1 LTKLAEQLV
10 QPEILT
16 LLRRHAGN
24 REIWLVGGALRDHF
38 LGRSRPDLDFVVD
51 REAAKLARLLSDDLQ
66 AGFYS
71 LDDERDAARVILPDQ
86 AGTLDFVRRAGASI
100 ETDLRER
107 DFTINALALPLVGDE
122 RLIDPLGG
130 LQDLKDRRLRPCA
143 AEALSRDPVRALRA
157 VRLAAE
163 LGLHMDPETVEQVRA
178 AGDHLAGVSA
188 ERVRDEFMRMLEP
201 SIARTAVRLM
211 DHLGLLIRI
220 CPELDQL
227 PGSEH
232 SARERSLS
240 TLDRLGELVHL
251 LGLRTDRKQD
261 GNLALAEVA
270 LQLGRYRAG
279 LGAHLEGR
287 LRGGRRVAQ
296 LLSLAA
302 LFLPSESSSEPSAA
316 ACSGAAELAL
326 HRGLELRLSR
336 PEAARLQTIVLNY
349 RRLVD
354 FSTSGSPSD
363 GEVYRFFR
371 ASGEAGIE
379 LVLLYLA
386 ASLAQLG
393 SAPDPVEWRSRI
405 GIARTLFQAWF
416 ERGDLVVRPRKLITG
431 DELATAL
438 GLRAGKIIG
447 DLLEAIREGQAD
459 GRVHDRDS
467 ALQLAR
473 VQLES
478 DRARLPIG
486 RPSEVT
492 DKAQSGWVRK
502 NSGSEADENTQ

>member
-1 LTKLAEQLV
+1 LTKLAEQLI

-66 AGFYS
+66 AGFHS
-71 LDDERDAARVILPDQ
+71 LDDERDAARVILPNL

-107 DFTINALALPLVGDE
+107 DFTINALALSLVGDE

-130 LQDLKDRRLRPCA
+130 LQDLRDRRLRPCA
-143 AEALSRDPVRALRA
+143 KEAVARDPVRALRA

-163 LGLHMDPETVEQVRA
+163 FGLRMEPETVEQVRA
-178 AGDHLAGVSA
+178 AGDDLAGVSA

-201 SIARTAVRLM
+201 SIARTAVRLL
-211 DHLGLLIRI
+211 DHLGLLVRV
-220 CPELDQL
+220 CPELGQL

-232 SARERSLS
+232 SAREQSLS
-240 TLDRLGELVHL
+240 TLDRLAELVHL
-251 LGLRTDRKQD
+251 LGLRTDRNRD

-270 LQLGRYRAG
+270 LQLGKFRVG
-279 LGAHLEGR
+279 LSAHLEAR

-302 LFLPSESSSEPSAA
+302 LYLPSESSSEPSAA
-316 ACSGAAELAL
+316 PSSSSGVAELAL
-326 HRGLELRLSR
+326 RRGLELRLSR
-336 PEAARLQTIVLNY
+336 PEAVRIQTIVLNY
-349 RRLVD
+349 WRLVK
-354 FSTSGSPSD
+354 FSTSGPPSD

-379 LVLLYLA
+379 LVILYLA
-386 ASLAQLG
+386 ASLALLG

-405 GIARTLFQAWF
+405 AIARTLFQAWF
-416 ERGDLVVRPRKLITG
+416 ERGELVVRPRKLITG

-438 GLRAGKIIG
+438 GLQAGKIIG

-473 VQLES
+473 LQLES

-492 DKAQSGWVRK
+492 DKSQ
-502 NSGSEADENTQ
+502 

>member
-1 LTKLAEQLV
+1 MTKLAERLI

-51 REAAKLARLLSDDLQ
+51 REAAKLARLLSDDLR
-66 AGFYS
+66 AGFHS
-71 LDDERDAARVILPDQ
+71 LDDERDAARVILPNQ

-122 RLIDPLGG
+122 HLIDPLGG

-143 AEALSRDPVRALRA
+143 EEAVARDPVRALRA

-163 LGLHMDPETVEQVRA
+163 LGLRMEPETVEQVRA

-211 DHLGLLIRI
+211 DHLWLLIRV

-232 SARERSLS
+232 SARERALS
-240 TLDRLGELVHL
+240 TLDRLAELVQL
-251 LGLRTDRKQD
+251 LGLRSDRQRD

-270 LQLGRYRAG
+270 LQLGKYRAG
-279 LGAHLEGR
+279 LSAHLAAR

-302 LFLPSESSSEPSAA
+302 LFVPGESSLDPGADAA
-316 ACSGAAELAL
+316 SSSGAAELAL
-326 HRGLELRLSR
+326 RRGLELRLSR
-336 PEAARLQTIVLNY
+336 PEASRIQTIVLNY
-349 RRLVD
+349 RRLVE
-354 FSTSGSPSD
+354 FSTSGPPSD

-371 ASGEAGIE
+371 ACGEAGIE

-386 ASLAQLG
+386 ASLARLG
-393 SAPDPVEWRSRI
+393 SASDPAEWRSRI
-405 GIARTLFQAWF
+405 EIARTLFQAWF
-416 ERGDLVVRPRKLITG
+416 ERGNQVVRPPKLITG
-431 DELATAL
+431 DELASAL
-438 GLRAGKIIG
+438 GLQAGKIIG
-447 DLLEAIREGQAD
+447 ELLEAIREAQAA

-467 ALQLAR
+467 AIQLAR
-473 VQLES
+473 SQLDS

-486 RPSEVT
+486 RASEVT
-492 DKAQSGWVRK
+492 DKSQ
-502 NSGSEADENTQ
+502 